1 MRVNFNKEIM
11 YGLMGSSHLTIGGNC
26 KTYETVRPIYLESGR
41 IHDILRKL
49 KKSQRLEILMLI
61 LNSLIFQTICRKIS
75 WAAISNYCIS
85 FRKYGCIC
93 LTSIPLVAVQSLV
106 SFSSEARLFS
116 LTWPLPVI
124 NNKNNCKNKQKV
136 DGDLSVCVL
145 NLKVV

>member
-1 MRVNFNKEIM
+1 MRPNETECRVVSGKSAHWGKGVIMHQQMRVNFNKEIM

-75 WAAISNYCIS
+75 
-85 FRKYGCIC
+85 
-93 LTSIPLVAVQSLV
+93 
-106 SFSSEARLFS
+106 
-116 LTWPLPVI
+116 
-124 NNKNNCKNKQKV
+124 
-136 DGDLSVCVL
+136 
-145 NLKVV
+145 